1 LRTCPVSTA
10 KVSNHGTHERDAP
23 VKIERL
29 QSEKA
34 YINGKIGEARF
45 ALQTLSRRW
54 ANSMKDDQWLAAELM
69 QFAREVKEL
78 AEKVIANDTAI

>member
-1 LRTCPVSTA
+1 
-10 KVSNHGTHERDAP
+10 
-23 VKIERL
+23 VKIERP

-34 YINGKIGEARF
+34 YIEAKIGEARV
-45 ALQTLSRRW
+45 ALQTLTRRW